1 MTIRYDELVVFSPK
15 SNGAK
20 DVILEQTLM
29 SLFSP
34 PPLLGFV
41 VRRAYINNL
50 VSLGKQL
57 KFISLELGLCVC
69 SLTPQVNIQF
79 IF

>member
-1 MTIRYDELVVFSPK
+1 MKIRYDELVLFSPK
-15 SNGAK
+15 SNGTK

-29 SLFSP
+29 SLFF

-50 VSLGKQL
+50 VSLGKTL
-57 KFISLELGLCVC
+57 I
-69 SLTPQVNIQF
+69 IH
-79 IF
+79 